1 LQYQPKIRVRP
12 EGGQADISGVEA
24 LIRWHHPKQ
33 GLVGPAVFIPL
44 AERMGLINSL
54 GEWVIEEACR
64 QMRAWADEGLVMS
77 IAINLSLYQLRQQDL
92 SARIQQSLERH
103 CIPAD
108 QLLCEITES
117 AAMEDV
123 STTLRVF
130 EDLAKLGVC
139 LSIDDFGTGYS
150 SLSYL
155 RRLPARQLKIDR
167 SFITDLESNTDA
179 QAVVQGVIQ
188 LAHALD
194 LSVVAEGVE
203 TPGQQAIL
211 RKLEC
216 DELQGYLFS
225 EPLTASAIFA
235 WITQRTT
242 QRVVVAL
249 RPRHSAA

>member
-1 LQYQPKIRVRP
+1 
-12 EGGQADISGVEA
+12 
-24 LIRWHHPKQ
+24 
-33 GLVGPAVFIPL
+33 
-44 AERMGLINSL
+44 
-54 GEWVIEEACR
+54 
-64 QMRAWADEGLVMS
+64 
-77 IAINLSLYQLRQQDL
+77 LRQQDL

>member
-1 LQYQPKIRVRP
+1 MTSEP
-12 EGGQADISGVEA
+12 
-24 LIRWHHPKQ
+24 
-33 GLVGPAVFIPL
+33 
-44 AERMGLINSL
+44 
-54 GEWVIEEACR
+54 
-64 QMRAWADEGLVMS
+64 
-77 IAINLSLYQLRQQDL
+77 
-92 SARIQQSLERH
+92 
-103 CIPAD
+103 
-108 QLLCEITES
+108 
-117 AAMEDV
+117 
-123 STTLRVF
+123 
-130 EDLAKLGVC
+130 
-139 LSIDDFGTGYS
+139 GYS

-155 RRLPARQLKIDR
+155 RRLPASAAEDR
-167 SFITDLESNTDA
+167 SAALSPIFLESNTDA